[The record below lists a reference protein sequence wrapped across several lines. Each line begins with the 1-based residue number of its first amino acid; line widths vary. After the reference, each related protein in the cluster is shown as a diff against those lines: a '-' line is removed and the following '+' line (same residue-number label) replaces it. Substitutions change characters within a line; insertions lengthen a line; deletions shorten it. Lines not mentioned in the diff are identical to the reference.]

1 MAALTIK
8 IWNCSITQRSQ
19 LCYTSIITPF
29 LYLLTVTHPF
39 SISIILFHNCI
50 NGAASYVALT
60 YWFLFT
66 RHGWW
71 YWTPLHMLM
80 CTQIPFLV
88 RCFRLDLVFYS
99 FTLLTVL
106 FVFFFSGKLRVL
118 YIFWIQVLCQ
128 ICDMQICFLN
138 LWLIFL
144 TSYQSFSQSKS
155 F

>member
-29 LYLLTVTHPF
+29 LYHLTVTHPF

-99 FTLLTVL
+99 STLLTVL
-106 FVFFFSGKLRVL
+106 FVFFFLVNSEFF
-118 YIFWIQVLCQ
+118 I
-128 ICDMQICFLN
+128 
-138 LWLIFL
+138 
-144 TSYQSFSQSKS
+144 SFGYKS
-155 F
+155 FVRYVICKYAFSICGLSF